1 MLSFRYFCRSERV
14 MQADLPS
21 EARFYRGCNM
31 PECESNFHVVFASC
45 RHSSLQKDKDHI
57 AQEYEKNIQ
66 QLQSKY
72 DGDISFLKQEHA
84 LSKAKVRDCV

>member
-1 MLSFRYFCRSERV
+1 MLSFRYFCRSECV
-14 MQADLPS
+14 AQADLS
-21 EARFYRGCNM
+21 TQVQFYRGCSM
-31 PECESNFHVVFASC
+31 PECESNFHVLFASC

-72 DGDISFLKQEHA
+72 DGDLSFLKQEHA
-84 LSKAKVRDCV
+84 LSTAKVRNHV